1 MDKLESTF
9 HKTQNNNHNTIK
21 ARRKWP
27 RNGKWRTANGNC
39 SSSSTSN
46 YNNNSNLS
54 ISLWAN
60 FKIIAHS
67 RRRKLSAMM
76 CIICNL
82 YRHTHTC
89 RDPQVGC
96 SRGQRGAVSFD
107 GDCVQLFIL
116 CVPHATP
123 IWILC
128 QASLTRSSRLLLLL
142 LLFWLLFSFA
152 HTHTHTHICIE
163 ICMCAAAAWLLN

>member
-39 SSSSTSN
+39 SSN
-46 YNNNSNLS
+46 YNNYSNLS

-82 YRHTHTC
+82 YRHTHTHIQTTAG
-89 RDPQVGC
+89 RLQ
-96 SRGQRGAVSFD
+96 SRRSQLRRRLRAAFHSLRPTRNPHLDFMSSFVDTIVAIVVILAVLII
-107 GDCVQLFIL
+107 VLL
-116 CVPHATP
+116 CP
-123 IWILC
+123 
-128 QASLTRSSRLLLLL
+128 
-142 LLFWLLFSFA
+142 
-152 HTHTHTHICIE
+152 HTHIQI
-163 ICMCAAAAWLLN
+163 